1 MFYKTIVLNYK
12 LRYVSSNAYRT
23 PYGDWCYNE
32 CCFANSIAIINQLY
46 YYRKIVITIIYYI
59 RTLPIVK
66 L

>member
-1 MFYKTIVLNYK
+1 MSVQMPTAHLTVIGAITSVAK
-12 LRYVSSNAYRT
+12 
-23 PYGDWCYNE
+23 
-32 CCFANSIAIINQLY
+32 ANSIAIINQLY